1 MNVNLSAREIG
12 PRELPRA
19 SSVFEICTMAVLA
32 VLMGA
37 ALFCIYT
44 FV

>member
-1 MNVNLSAREIG
+1 MSVDVSAHAMV
-12 PRELPRA
+12 PSELPRT
-19 SSVFEICTMAVLA
+19 SSVFEIYMLATVA

-44 FV
+44 FA